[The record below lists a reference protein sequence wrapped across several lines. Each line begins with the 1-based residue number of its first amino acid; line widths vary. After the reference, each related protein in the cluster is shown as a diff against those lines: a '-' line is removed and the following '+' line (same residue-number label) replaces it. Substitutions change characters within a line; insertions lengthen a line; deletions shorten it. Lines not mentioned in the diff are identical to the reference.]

1 MGYNFISFLI
11 LFFLTINLYSQDKI
25 EFDFSPSALDETIL
39 EEEPY
44 IKSHYLGNEIARK
57 VKLLDLAYKWIDPP
71 TATRIS
77 SVIKI
82 EKQPIYFALQK
93 IISPKF
99 YKNKI
104 KNKVLSKEE
113 AIKELSEIIDIALMI
128 RYQDTDELEKILRS
142 SNAEAIIK
150 IFNNRIN
157 IKYY

>member
-1 MGYNFISFLI
+1 MNCKYLVVLVLLLTNLN
-11 LFFLTINLYSQDKI
+11 LFSQDKI
-25 EFDFSPSALDETIL
+25 EFDFSPSALDESIL
-39 EEEPY
+39 EEESY

-99 YKNKI
+99 YKKKI
-104 KNKVLSKEE
+104 KEEGLSKED
-113 AIKELSEIIDIALMI
+113 AIKELGNIIDIALMI
-128 RYQDTDELEKILRS
+128 RYQETDELEKLLRS
-142 SNAEAIIK
+142 TNAENVLD
-150 IFNNRIN
+150 IFNKKIV